1 MEQSDAPDI
10 LVNPVGGNV
19 FAALADHNRHFAFIV
34 EAPGAFRIWNLFVG
48 SSDLVRI
55 FPKTP
60 LALFAR
66 HASYLREIASDTGT
80 PRPHAGEMRGVISAD
95 AGDTAFRPG
104 SVELHAVNIVDDSS
118 ETRSGFG
125 DVLDRSVGIFKS
137 CRSQRNEIFQR
148 RRNSLIGMGLRVGVA
163 ALLAQIA
170 GESAVEVDHFVALPG
185 ADSFLG
191 AKENN
196 LHGILLSFLSAGCG
210 LNLSN
215 ELNDWNNSRGS
226 SRSIRSRR

>member
-1 MEQSDAPDI
+1 
-10 LVNPVGGNV
+10 
-19 FAALADHNRHFAFIV
+19 AALSEHNRHVAVIV
-34 EAPGAFRIWNLFVG
+34 EAPGAFAIRHRFVG
-48 SSDLVRI
+48 ASDLVRI

-125 DVLDRSVGIFKS
+125 DVLDRSVGIFK
-137 CRSQRNEIFQR
+137 
-148 RRNSLIGMGLRVGVA
+148 
-163 ALLAQIA
+163 
-170 GESAVEVDHFVALPG
+170 
-185 ADSFLG
+185 
-191 AKENN
+191 
-196 LHGILLSFLSAGCG
+196 
-210 LNLSN
+210 
-215 ELNDWNNSRGS
+215 
-226 SRSIRSRR
+226 